1 MKQVKYINKI
11 FIIGGILSIGLFAN
25 CNFNND
31 SNDLSSSD
39 YFYFGNNISDSK
51 KLIICKLHPDY
62 DTSKYLC
69 TYDCIIKTSFKKEP
83 IYVRLGIK
91 GYNLY
96 LLIPLLNNV
105 TEIPILNFEN
115 LDKEF
120 WITQRNC
127 SLIDP
132 ALLME
137 SKLMNSEIIGND
149 TIYFIKNTLRYE
161 ELEFEENHIP
171 HEENRIIVFSRKNG
185 VNGFYTNETGENDF
199 CWPY

>member
-1 MKQVKYINKI
+1 
-11 FIIGGILSIGLFAN
+11 
-25 CNFNND
+25 
-31 SNDLSSSD
+31 
-39 YFYFGNNISDSK
+39 
-51 KLIICKLHPDY
+51 
-62 DTSKYLC
+62 
-69 TYDCIIKTSFKKEP
+69 
-83 IYVRLGIK
+83 
-91 GYNLY
+91 LY